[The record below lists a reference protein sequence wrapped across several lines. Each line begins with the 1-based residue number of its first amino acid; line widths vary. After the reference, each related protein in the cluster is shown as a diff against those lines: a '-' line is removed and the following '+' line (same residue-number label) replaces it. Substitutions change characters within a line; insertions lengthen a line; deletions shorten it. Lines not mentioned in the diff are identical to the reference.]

1 MGVTSQVHR
10 SRASVEQD
18 GATHIGAAPAAGLG
32 SIEDDHGVAG
42 PAQQLRCGKTGEAGA
57 HDDDVG
63 ADGSIEVAHAVP
75 TSGSPK
81 T

>member
-10 SRASVEQD
+10 SWASVEQD
-18 GATHIGAAPAAGLG
+18 LATHVGSAPPTGLG
-32 SIEDDHGVAG
+32 SIEDDHGVTG
-42 PAQQLRCGKTGEAGA
+42 PTQQLRCRKAGEPGA

-63 ADGSIEVAHAVP
+63 ADGLIEVAHAVP
-75 TSGSPK
+75 TSGSPE